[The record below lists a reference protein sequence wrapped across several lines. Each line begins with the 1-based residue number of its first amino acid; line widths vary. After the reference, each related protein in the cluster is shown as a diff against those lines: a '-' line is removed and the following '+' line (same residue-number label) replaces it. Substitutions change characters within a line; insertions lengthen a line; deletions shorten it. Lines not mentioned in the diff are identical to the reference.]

1 MSSGLCFNISPLQC
15 LGDPLWNIASPARNP
30 FRPRG
35 KVSTVEFIKVE
46 PSSQE
51 RAHSQL
57 SGSSCDV
64 QANYL
69 KGEQFCMMQD
79 IAGKIIHTLLHNTCM
94 NLMIF
99 ARRLGFRNLGPMVAF
114 HGIFTCGLSTADIPG
129 TNNRSPD
136 LIADS
141 CWQLYNHIY
150 QSCKCPFYI
159 NGAVE
164 DLAELDAAALPES
177 SPLTCL
183 VLAET
188 VA

>member
-1 MSSGLCFNISPLQC
+1 MSSDLCFNISQLQC

-69 KGEQFCMMQD
+69 KGEQFCMMQG
-79 IAGKIIHTLLHNTCM
+79 IAGKIIHTVLHNTGM
-94 NLMIF
+94 NLMIL
-99 ARRLGFRNLGPMVAF
+99 ARRLGFRNLGPMVDF

-141 CWQLYNHIY
+141 CWQLYINIY
-150 QSCKCPFYI
+150 IYIYIYIYI
-159 NGAVE
+159 NRANAPFT
-164 DLAELDAAALPES
+164 LTALS
-177 SPLTCL
+177 RTLRNL
-183 VLAET
+183 M
-188 VA
+188 